1 MCALFLLTFIVM
13 WYILFLGDYMNGL
26 EYRILNITE
35 NEYNILKENLY
46 CEHNN
51 IDTECD
57 IKENILRF
65 KPDLHCDS
73 DEYKEIYKDLLGLK
87 YIGSVTYLD
96 EYFLFDFPNRTF
108 EERKEFVGT
117 DEYLSAA
124 KKLKN
129 EIIQENPTLK
139 DKYTAY
145 LTLKPYYDR
154 DAVLLKDFGDYNT
167 FKEFSDNHPI
177 FLLKK
182 LTGSLG
188 KNIKKIDLT
197 DKNITAKRVFIESIS
212 LGQWIAEEI
221 IKQSESMA
229 IFHPASVN
237 TVRITTYVNNGKI
250 TKLFA
255 MFRMGSGDNVVDNA
269 SNGGICASVDLESGI
284 IESNGY
290 KKSGEI
296 IEIHPDSG
304 IKIKGFQIP
313 RWNELLQLVD
323 EVATKVEHYNYI
335 GWDFALTDNGWVIV
349 EGNSRPNIN
358 SIQMCSGRGL
368 RKILENTIGI

>member
-1 MCALFLLTFIVM
+1 MANFKKKISTMEESEYYSLIEDL
-13 WYILFLGDYMNGL
+13 YL
-26 EYRILNITE
+26 EH
-35 NEYNILKENLY
+35 K
-46 CEHNN
+46 
-51 IDTECD
+51 D
-57 IKENILRF
+57 INDEPEIIENIEKF
-65 KPDLHCDS
+65 MPDLNPLS
-73 DEYKEIYKDLLGLK
+73 EKYLSIYKDLLGMK
-87 YIGSVTYLD
+87 YICGVTYLD

-108 EERKEFVGT
+108 GGRKEFVGT
-117 DEYLSAA
+117 DEYLNAA
-124 KKLKN
+124 NKLKTKDV
-129 EIIQENPTLK
+129 EDNPTLK

-145 LTLKPYYDR
+145 LTLKTYYER
-154 DAVLLKDFGDYNT
+154 DAVLLKDFGDYNS
-167 FKEFSDNHPI
+167 FKEFTDKHPI
-177 FLLKK
+177 FMLKK

-188 KNIKKIDLT
+188 KNIKRIDLT
-197 DKNITAKRVFIESIS
+197 DDNITAKRVFIESIS

-221 IKQSESMA
+221 IKQSETIA
-229 IFHPASVN
+229 VFHPASVN

-269 SNGGICASVDLESGI
+269 SNGGICASVDLKSGI
-284 IESNGY
+284 IESKGY

-313 RWNELLQLVD
+313 RWNELQQLVD